1 MIMENIFKQ
10 NRVKI
15 IALAI
20 LLVAG
25 ISSYLYSSKQNNT
38 PVKGSQAL
46 AIEKVGL
53 AEFKAENDTIN
64 NFSAQDKKVV
74 EEMMPIFK
82 EMGNAKDIEKN
93 KQAAV
98 SLGQIIS
105 KYPEYSDAYFLRATV
120 LILTGGK
127 DYQKILSDIDNAVK
141 YHTSS
146 KYQSAYSSTAG
157 MYGLRAK
164 VDMLA
169 DNYQQA
175 ISDLET
181 AVKIDP
187 SNTNEIFNTGG
198 VKPEDESNST
208 ALQKSDMDLL
218 VSKYPTD
225 YRTYLFRGMFYY
237 SFTSFGEQYFTPAL
251 DNLSQAL
258 KVNPNSALA
267 NYLTGEVYQK
277 EAFWSKAAASDIS
290 DLTGASGGYR
300 ERTNAI
306 ALQYFAQAE
315 KVDPKFPYTYSQIAQ
330 QFYSL
335 KKYSE
340 AIPYYDKVVEL
351 QPENAGAY
359 NDRALA
365 KTYTNDYYDA
375 ISDFS
380 KAVDLKKANP
390 NISLGL
396 DSTYENRAA
405 AYLKVNNYDNA
416 IQDYSRA
423 IGLKFASQVFLMS
436 VPQIRGLY
444 PEFKDISD
452 QDLLEGLR
460 QKYFSNMTSAD
471 FVGNYQHDTINKTE
485 DKKPFKDFVLGDLYT
500 SRGDAY
506 LTSGNFQKASKDY
519 SRAVYEGSTSILDR
533 WRSIS
538 KALGTEYFVD
548 AQIMNFGP
556 DNVSLWV
563 KILNTNTQ
571 GYSQQNYQID
581 CAGRRIKSAS
591 ATNYNSLG
599 NVMFTS
605 PVQDWQSIVPDSI
618 GEMLY
623 NGMCVSK

>member
-1 MIMENIFKQ
+1 MENFFKQ
-10 NRVKI
+10 NSVKI

-20 LLVAG
+20 LIIAG
-25 ISSYLYSSKQNNT
+25 VSIYFYSSKNT
-38 PVKGSQAL
+38 PIVKGPQAL
-46 AIEKVGL
+46 AIEKLGL
-53 AEFKAENDTIN
+53 SEFNAENDTIN
-64 NFSAQDKKVV
+64 NFSAQDKKLA

-82 EMGNAKDIEKN
+82 EMGDAKDVAKN
-93 KQAAV
+93 KQAV
-98 SLGQIIS
+98 ISLGQIIS

-120 LILTGGK
+120 SILAGEK
-127 DYQKILSDIDNAVK
+127 DYQKILSDIDNAIKFHSSDK
-141 YHTSS
+141 YTSS
-146 KYQSAYSSTAG
+146 YGTTAG

-164 VDMLA
+164 IDVLSS
-169 DNYQQA
+169 NYQQA
-175 ISDLET
+175 INDLET

-187 SNTNEIFNTGG
+187 SSTNEIFNTGG
-198 VKPEDESNST
+198 VKPEDESNPT
-208 ALQKSDMDLL
+208 AIQKSDMDLL
-218 VSKYPTD
+218 VSKYPDD
-225 YRTYLFRGMFYY
+225 YRTYVFRGMFYY
-237 SFTSFGEQYFTPAL
+237 SFTNFGEQYFAPTL

-258 KVNPNSALA
+258 KVNSNSALT
-267 NYLTGEVYQK
+267 NYLIGTVYQK
-277 EAFWSKAAASDIS
+277 EAFWTKAAASDIS
-290 DLTGASGGYR
+290 DMTGASGGYR
-300 ERTNAI
+300 ERTNAV

-315 KVDPKFPYTYSQIAQ
+315 KVDPSFPYTYSQIAE

-340 AIPYYDKVVEL
+340 AIPYYDKVIEL

-365 KTYTNDYYDA
+365 KTNTNDYYDA

-380 KAVDLKKANP
+380 KAIELKKSKP

-396 DSTYENRAA
+396 DNTYENRAA
-405 AYLKVNNYDNA
+405 AYLKVTNYDNA

-436 VPQIRGLY
+436 IPQIRALY

-452 QDLLEGLR
+452 QNLLEGLR
-460 QKYFSNMTSAD
+460 QKYFSNMTSVD
-471 FVGNYQHDTINKTE
+471 FVGNYQHDAVNKTE

-506 LTSGNFQKASKDY
+506 LASGNFKEAAKDY
-519 SRAVYEGSTSILDR
+519 ARATYEGSTSILDR
-533 WRSIS
+533 WRLIS
-538 KALGTEYFVD
+538 KTPDTEYYID
-548 AQIMNFGP
+548 AQTMDFGP
-556 DNVSLWV
+556 SNVSLWV

-581 CAGRRIKSAS
+581 CSGRKLKSAS

-599 NVMFTS
+599 NVIFTS
-605 PVQDWQSIVPDSI
+605 PAQDWQSIVPDSI

-623 NGMCVSK
+623 NGMCVGK

>member
-1 MIMENIFKQ
+1 MENFFKQ
-10 NRVKI
+10 NKVKI

-20 LLVAG
+20 LLIAG
-25 ISSYLYSSKQNNT
+25 VLIYFYSSKQNNM
-38 PVKGSQAL
+38 PVKGLQSL

-53 AEFKAENDTIN
+53 AEFNAENDMIN
-64 NFSAQDKKVV
+64 NFSAEDKKVA

-82 EMGNAKDIEKN
+82 EMGDAKDMEKN

-98 SLGQIIS
+98 SLGKIIS
-105 KYPEYSDAYFLRATV
+105 KYPEYSDAYFLHATV
-120 LILTGGK
+120 LILTGEK
-127 DYQKILSDIDNAVK
+127 DYQKILSAIDNAIK
-141 YHTSS
+141 YHASG

-157 MYGLRAK
+157 MYGIRAK

-169 DNYQQA
+169 GNYQQA
-175 ISDLET
+175 INDLET

-198 VKPEDESNST
+198 VKPEDESNTT

-218 VSKYPTD
+218 VSKYSND
-225 YRTYLFRGMFYY
+225 YHTYLFRGMFYY
-237 SFTSFGEQYFTPAL
+237 SFTNFGEQYFVPTL
-251 DNLSQAL
+251 DNLNQAI
-258 KVNPNSALA
+258 KVNQNSALG
-267 NYLTGEVYQK
+267 NYLIGVVYQK

-290 DLTGASGGYR
+290 DLTGAGGGYR
-300 ERTNAI
+300 ERNNAV

-315 KVDPKFPYTYSQIAQ
+315 KIDPKFPYTYSQIAQ
-330 QFYSL
+330 QLYSL

-340 AIPYYDKVVEL
+340 AIPYYDKVIEL
-351 QPENAGAY
+351 QPENAGTY

-365 KTYTNDYYDA
+365 KTNTNNYYDA

-380 KAVDLKKANP
+380 KAVDLKKSNP

-396 DSTYENRAA
+396 DNTYKNRAA
-405 AYLKVNNYDNA
+405 AYLKVQNYDNA

-436 VPQIRGLY
+436 VPQIRAVY
-444 PEFKDISD
+444 PEFKDVSE

-500 SRGDAY
+500 SRGDVY
-506 LTSGNFQKASKDY
+506 LASVNFKEAAKDY
-519 SRAVYEGSTSILDR
+519 ARATYEGSTSILDR
-533 WRSIS
+533 WRSVS
-538 KALGTEYFVD
+538 KTPDTEYFVD
-548 AQIMNFGP
+548 AQTMNFGV
-556 DNVSLWV
+556 DNISLWV

-581 CAGRRIKSAS
+581 CAGRKIKSAS

-599 NVMFTS
+599 NVVFTT
-605 PVQDWQSIVPDSI
+605 PAQDWQSIVPDSI

-623 NGMCVSK
+623 NGMCK